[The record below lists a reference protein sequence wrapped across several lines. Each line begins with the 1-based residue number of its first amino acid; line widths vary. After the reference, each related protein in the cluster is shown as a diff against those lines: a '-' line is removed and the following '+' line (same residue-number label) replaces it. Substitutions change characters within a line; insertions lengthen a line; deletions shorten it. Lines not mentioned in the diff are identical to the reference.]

1 MYLKVV
7 EHPGVFEGRL
17 AKLGGFLLELLD
29 GALVNATA
37 LVDQVTG
44 GGRLAGVDVAND
56 HKGNMLQMTNFGVS
70 LVGNAEELCRTSS
83 RRAGCSNKPQCS
95 KV

>member
-37 LVDQVTG
+37 LVDQVTS
-44 GGRLAGVDVAND
+44 GGRLAGIYVADHHKVDVNFFLR
-56 HKGNMLQMTNFGVS
+56 HFGVWTKS
-70 LVGNAEELCRTSS
+70 CMEAWGRVRSIG
-83 RRAGCSNKPQCS
+83 RRK
-95 KV
+95 KW